1 MNIKEMHLTSNND
14 GTYKLYYELM
24 GVDGSKIKV
33 TIPKIINL
41 EYDETY
47 TTMKYNNMSIDMPPL
62 LRNYDVIIE
71 SNKDNIRVD
80 VEKCE
85 GVN

>member
-33 TIPKIINL
+33 TIPRIINL

-47 TTMKYNNMSIDMPPL
+47 TTMKYNNMSIDMH
-62 LRNYDVIIE
+62 YY
-71 SNKDNIRVD
+71 
-80 VEKCE
+80 
-85 GVN
+85 

>member
-33 TIPKIINL
+33 TIPRIINL

>member
-33 TIPKIINL
+33 TIPRIINL

-80 VEKCE
+80 VEE
-85 GVN
+85 D